1 VRRDGHLAPPRGRDK
16 RKFHATLE
24 RAIEIAAAAH
34 AGQVDKAGQPY
45 VLHPIR
51 VMLRVTGSHARMAA
65 ILHDVVEDTP
75 ATIDQLVGEGFPAE
89 VVAAVI
95 ALTKL
100 PGESRLAAAARA
112 AADPIAHAVK
122 LADNAENMDLGRIA
136 APTARDHARLA
147 EYEQVR
153 APLLAHADRAAP
165 PGA

>member
-1 VRRDGHLAPPRGRDK
+1 
-16 RKFHATLE
+16 
-24 RAIEIAAAAH
+24 
-34 AGQVDKAGQPY
+34 
-45 VLHPIR
+45 
-51 VMLRVTGSHARMAA
+51 MAA

-75 ATIDQLVGEGFPAE
+75 VTIDQLVGEGFPAE

-100 PGESRLAAAARA
+100 PGETRLAAAARA
-112 AADPIAHAVK
+112 AVDPVARAVK

-153 APLLAHADRAAP
+153 ALLLAHADGAEP
-165 PGA
+165 PGD

>member
-1 VRRDGHLAPPRGRDK
+1 MS
-16 RKFHATLE
+16 TLE

-45 VLHPIR
+45 ILHPIR

-75 ATIDQLVGEGFPAE
+75 VTIDQLVGEGFPAE

-100 PGESRLAAAARA
+100 PGETRLAAAARA
-112 AADPIAHAVK
+112 T
-122 LADNAENMDLGRIA
+122 GSTA

-153 APLLAHADRAAP
+153 ALLLAHADGAAP